1 MTKGIRDRGGVKE
14 RHRSAPCG
22 EEGSREDH
30 AQVAGTWLPPGA
42 PKQDE
47 HRLIRGQAHSGHS
60 VTSCQVT
67 EQTSLRPTETQ
78 TALMEH
84 LFGAGHL
91 TSFIRLY

>member
-14 RHRSAPCG
+14 KRRSVPCG
-22 EEGSREDH
+22 EEGRREDSTAGWH
-30 AQVAGTWLPPGA
+30 LASPWGPEARRAQTDPGA
-42 PKQDE
+42 GP
-47 HRLIRGQAHSGHS
+47 SGHS

-91 TSFIRLY
+91 TSFIPLY